1 MMLNRKIDLPAY
13 CHPFDREVVNKGD
26 VKCDHDYPPE
36 SIDTSRDKCV
46 HWTCNKCGCEI
57 CYGILE

>member
-1 MMLNRKIDLPAY
+1 MILNRKIDLPLY
-13 CHPFDREVVNKGD
+13 CHPLDYQIVNKGD
-26 VKCDHDYPPE
+26 IKCGHDYPPE

-46 HWTCNKCGCEI
+46 HWVCSKCGCEI